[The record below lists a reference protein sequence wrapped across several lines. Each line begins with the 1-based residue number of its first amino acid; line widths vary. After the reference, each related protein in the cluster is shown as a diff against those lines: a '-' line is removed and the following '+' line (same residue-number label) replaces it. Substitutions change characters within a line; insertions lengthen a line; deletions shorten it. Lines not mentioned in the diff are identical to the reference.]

1 MVKLNPVGAIIG
13 VFNHH
18 PENITCWAMENAIFD
33 EEPVV
38 STTTTPLATSTTTT
52 TTTSGAGV
60 TTTTTKPYIPFP
72 DEVCGIAAR
81 TNDIAVSISEI
92 TSDGWKLTLQPLKS
106 VDSVWSAAV
115 IFDENVDFFDEFFE
129 IISTDAR
136 VRLRQNN
143 IGIIEAISPM
153 DAGESITLTIKT
165 VANPMG
171 ATAII
176 LNGEKLD
183 DEDVECL
190 RLVFK
195 LFRLHNS

>member
-38 STTTTPLATSTTTT
+38 STTITPLTTSTTTS
-52 TTTSGAGV
+52 TTTSGAGL

>member
-1 MVKLNPVGAIIG
+1 
-13 VFNHH
+13 
-18 PENITCWAMENAIFD
+18 MENAIFD

-52 TTTSGAGV
+52 TTTTGGAGV

-92 TSDGWKLTLQPLKS
+92 TSDGWKLTLEPLKA
-106 VDSVWSAAV
+106 VDSVWSAVV

-129 IISTDAR
+129 IISLDAR
-136 VRLRQNN
+136 VRLRKNN
-143 IGIIEAISPM
+143 IGIIEAIAPM
-153 DAGESITLTIKT
+153 SVGESITLTIKT

-176 LNGEKLD
+176 LDGDKLD
-183 DEDVECL
+183 DDDVECFRSVL
-190 RLVFK
+190 K
-195 LFRLHNS
+195 LIRFHGSD